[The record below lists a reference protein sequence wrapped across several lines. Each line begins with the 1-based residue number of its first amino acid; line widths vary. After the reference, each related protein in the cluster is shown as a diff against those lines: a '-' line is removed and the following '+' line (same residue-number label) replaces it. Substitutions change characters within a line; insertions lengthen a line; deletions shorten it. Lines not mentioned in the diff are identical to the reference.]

1 MIRRPPR
8 SHRTDTLFPYTTL
21 FRSDAGNG
29 ATGEVLA
36 AVVARL
42 PGVHVLL
49 NERIDGDFPNHH
61 PDPTVPENLQ
71 QLQAAV
77 RAEDCDLGIAFDGDG
92 DRLGVVDAEGRILWG
107 DQILLFLVRDLL
119 KRAPGATII
128 GDVKCSQRSEEHT
141 SALQSLMRIS

>member
-1 MIRRPPR
+1 MRRRPPR
-8 SHRTDTLFPYTTL
+8 STRTDTLFPYTTL
-21 FRSDAGNG
+21 FRSLSVFDAYVESLLASVAGRRSLKVAWDAGNG

-77 RAEDCDLGIAFDGDG
+77 RRPEERRVGKRWCST
-92 DRLGVVDAEGRILWG
+92 GRYRG
-107 DQILLFLVRDLL
+107 SPYPL
-119 KRAPGATII
+119 KKKTKNKKR
-128 GDVKCSQRSEEHT
+128 
-141 SALQSLMRIS
+141 